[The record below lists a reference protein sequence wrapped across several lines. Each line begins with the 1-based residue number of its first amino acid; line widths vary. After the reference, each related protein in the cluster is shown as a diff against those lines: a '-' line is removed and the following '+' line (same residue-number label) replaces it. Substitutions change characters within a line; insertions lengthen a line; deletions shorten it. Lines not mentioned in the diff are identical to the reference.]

1 MTVNMTPGQQPHTRF
16 RREMP
21 KRKTK
26 TMMGTSWNICH
37 GAKTMKRNWAGALG
51 KMDMGVSCLLDNP
64 YKFGNIKD
72 EEKEQTIQI

>member
-1 MTVNMTPGQQPHTRF
+1 
-16 RREMP
+16 
-21 KRKTK
+21 
-26 TMMGTSWNICH
+26 MMGTSWNICH